1 MPQQDQSVIYP
12 FSIRDSLGYQNI
24 KQALEKIFSINL
36 DTITIN
42 EGDDENFNFPF
53 MYKGYHMTMGISS
66 TGKNRQ
72 LEAGEGGLFNI
83 WFTQTDEQR
92 FSVTLLSQ
100 IIDDKSIKRVYGRDK
115 KSVEHTLQLLK
126 DFLDSDRAEVLL
138 KN

>member
-1 MPQQDQSVIYP
+1 MSEGYL
-12 FSIRDSLGYQNI
+12 STRDSLGYQNV
-24 KQALEKIFSINL
+24 KQALEKIFSIDL

-42 EGDDENFNFPF
+42 ERDDENFNFPF
-53 MYKGYHMTMGISS
+53 MYNGYHTTIGISS
-66 TGKNRQ
+66 TDKNRQ
-72 LEAGEGGLFNI
+72 LEAGKGGLFNI

-100 IIDDKSIKRVYGRDK
+100 LINGKSIKRVYGRDQ
-115 KSVEHTLQLLK
+115 KSIERTLQLLK